1 MASGRLDMAIDAH
14 ERLGLAAD
22 PTQALVLRTN
32 NWPRGELRSYDVHE
46 VSPSQLQP
54 SRSSTHMHTHAR
66 THARALRTY
75 TCMHAHAR
83 APHAHAHTH
92 AHCCNSTPLSYTL
105 SSLLLLQ
112 LTLMEDPPPDHLSP
126 LATSPPSPLPFPPT
140 PPLPP
145 PPPRHLSH
153 HATPPNLPPSPPLT
167 PTNHLPPFPLSS
179 ARRSRS
185 ARCASTTLS
194 CACVTTS
201 RSRGPS

>member
-1 MASGRLDMAIDAH
+1 VASGRLDMAIDAH

-32 NWPRGELRSYDVHE
+32 DWPRGELRSYDVHE

-92 AHCCNSTPLSYTL
+92 AHCCNSTPLSHTL

-112 LTLMEDPPPDHLSP
+112 LTLMEEPPSDHLSP
-126 LATSPPSPLPFPPT
+126 LATSPPLPLTFPPT
-140 PPLPP
+140 PPR
-145 PPPRHLSH
+145 PPRHPYRFIPLLSEP
-153 HATPPNLPPSPPLT
+153 ANLLSPS
-167 PTNHLPPFPLSS
+167 PLSS
-179 ARRSRS
+179 ARRSRT

-194 CACVTTS
+194 CACATTS
-201 RSRGPS
+201 RSRRPPWTRERP